1 MKLTFYG
8 RRGAVPVC
16 EADFQELGGN
26 TTCVHLAFPDTQTIA
41 ILDAGTEL
49 KNLGRDL
56 LATGHRQEQRNLL
69 RFFLEFTAL
78 PRNICS
84 KPHRHHD
91 LRSRIPGRP
100 GCLRMGEILWPV
112 PLSQCR

>member
-56 LATGHRQEQRNLL
+56 LATGHRQKQRNLL
-69 RFFLEFTAL
+69 RFFLNLQLCPAIFAV
-78 PRNICS
+78 N
-84 KPHRHHD
+84 
-91 LRSRIPGRP
+91 RIGIMTFGAAFRA
-100 GCLRMGEILWPV
+100 GLGA
-112 PLSQCR
+112 